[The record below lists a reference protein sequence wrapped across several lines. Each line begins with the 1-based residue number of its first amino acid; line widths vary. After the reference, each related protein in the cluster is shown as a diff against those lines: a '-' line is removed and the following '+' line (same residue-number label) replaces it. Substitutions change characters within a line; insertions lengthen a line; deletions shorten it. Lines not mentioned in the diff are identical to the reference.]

1 MSDESQVAVSDPL
14 VAPVIPT
21 TRTLAEAAAI
31 PAPAKA
37 EEEAVAL
44 VSSAE
49 IGQDLS
55 AFASDLH
62 VYLQQNVTWADAK
75 AAFLFAAS
83 GGVLAYLHGQGL
95 TKRIMPH
102 VFEVPNTLSNTVG
115 MIAVAG
121 FVVSA
126 CAAFAT
132 FWPRTGGDAE
142 GIVFWKAIATKFK
155 SGDLFTAS
163 VIDRNS
169 RALAEAKLHHCWELA
184 RVCHRKFRW
193 ANVASYGAAIGAIA
207 TAIYLAV
214 WMRG

>member
-1 MSDESQVAVSDPL
+1 MSDESQVGMTEAGGTPAVETERTLGELHEPVAVTSPVNEEAIAAVEAADVGQDVSD
-14 VAPVIPT
+14 
-21 TRTLAEAAAI
+21 
-31 PAPAKA
+31 
-37 EEEAVAL
+37 
-44 VSSAE
+44 
-49 IGQDLS
+49 
-55 AFASDLH
+55 FASALH
-62 VYLQQNVTWADAK
+62 TYLQQNVTWADTK

-102 VFEVPNTLSNTVG
+102 LFEVPNKLSNTVG

-121 FVVSA
+121 FLVSA

-155 SGDLFTAS
+155 SGHLYAES
-163 VIDRNS
+163 VLDRDP

-184 RVCHRKFRW
+184 RVCGRKFKW
-193 ANVASYGAAIGAIA
+193 ANVATYGAAVGAVA
-207 TAIYLAV
+207 TVIYLAE
-214 WMRG
+214 WMR